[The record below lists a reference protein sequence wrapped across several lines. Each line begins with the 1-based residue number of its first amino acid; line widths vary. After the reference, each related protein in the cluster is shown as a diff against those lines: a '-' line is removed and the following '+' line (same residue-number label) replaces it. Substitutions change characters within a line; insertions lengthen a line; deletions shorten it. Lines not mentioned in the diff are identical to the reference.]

1 MNKAVKTVSFIV
13 VATFLSKLM
22 GLFRDILVANYYGTG
37 VLGTA
42 FLNASTIPV
51 AFFDLTLGA
60 AILSSF
66 IPVFN
71 GFLQRGEKEKAF
83 EFSNSFINLV
93 FLITVVFS
101 VVGSLFP
108 HILVNIVASGIGA
121 HAKDLTSQLLI
132 ILLPTTIFTGLAYSV
147 VGILQSFDEFNIPAI
162 ISLVSNLIVIAYL
175 LLFNGKFGVYG
186 LAISML
192 IGWSMQLFVQIPALI
207 KKGYRYR
214 FTLNFKNDG
223 IKDVAKLSLPILIAS
238 WVQPITVLINKNFAS
253 YLYSGSGS
261 AALDYANRLYIIVVG
276 VFAFA
281 ITNYIFPSMSRFGTD
296 GDKEQFSKVL
306 KSSIKT
312 IVLITVPIFLGM
324 MLLSKEIITIVYA
337 RGEFDELSVK
347 LCSGA
352 LFFYSMGMVSYGY
365 NEIVNKCFYAL
376 KKAKVPMIASVLG
389 IGLTAVLSFAFMKY
403 TEFGVNGLALSSSVG
418 LIFVS
423 VILSVFVN
431 REFYKLIDGK
441 LLFGILKIFVCGL
454 VMFAVGF
461 LVKTVTAG
469 LGMILSVVMTVI
481 VCAIV
486 YFALLLLI
494 KNEEL
499 LQVINKGVKK

>member
-71 GFLQRGEKEKAF
+71 GFLQKGDKEKAY

-93 FLITVVFS
+93 FVITVVFS
-101 VVGSLFP
+101 ILGAVFP
-108 HILVNIVASGIGA
+108 DFLVNIVASGIGTD
-121 HAKDLTSQLLI
+121 AKEITARLLI
-132 ILLPTTIFTGLAYSV
+132 ILLPTTVFTGLAYSV
-147 VGILQSFDEFNIPAI
+147 VGILQSFDEFNIPSV
-162 ISLVSNLIVIAYL
+162 ISLVSNLIVIGYL
-175 LLFNGKFGVYG
+175 LFFNDKFGVYG
-186 LAISML
+186 LAITML
-192 IGWSMQLFVQIPALI
+192 LGWSMQLFVQIPALF

-214 FTLNFKNDG
+214 FVLNFKNEG
-223 IKDVAKLSLPILIAS
+223 IKDVAKLSLPILVAS

-261 AALDYANRLYIIVVG
+261 AVLDYANRLYIIVVG

-296 GDKEQFSKVL
+296 GDKQQFAKVL

-312 IVLITVPIFLGM
+312 IVIITVPIFLGM
-324 MLLSKEIITIVYA
+324 MLLSKEIITLVYA
-337 RGEFDELSVK
+337 RGEFNELSVK

-352 LFFYSMGMVSYGY
+352 LFFYSIGMVSYGY

-376 KKAKVPMIASVLG
+376 KKAKIPMIASISG
-389 IGLTAVLSFAFMKY
+389 IVLTAVLSWVFMKY
-403 TEFGVNGLALSSSVG
+403 TTFGVNGLALSSSVG

-431 REFYKLIDGK
+431 KEFQKLVDGK
-441 LLFGILKIFVCGL
+441 LLLEIFKTLLCGL
-454 VMFAVGF
+454 VMFAIGW
-461 LVKTVTAG
+461 LVKSVTAG
-469 LGMILSVVMTVI
+469 AGMILSVAITVI
-481 VCAIV
+481 ICAVV
-486 YFALLLLI
+486 YFLLLLLI

-499 LQVINKGVKK
+499 LQVMKKGVK